1 MRVVDGAAADRA
13 GIANIDK
20 GTELAGVSR
29 DWRSD
34 RKVAGLVTQMVSTF
48 RMLVVAAVVVCLG
61 SPGQAQESWTCSFH
75 GYLTQPVIVRF
86 RVEADKLIEQ
96 TLNLEYKILQ
106 NSSSYILAVHLIDD
120 ARTPEA
126 FVVIIDKRSGNF
138 RRSNAILGDADDA
151 ARHGQCIKD

>member
-1 MRVVDGAAADRA
+1 LFKQIG
-13 GIANIDK
+13 
-20 GTELAGVSR
+20 
-29 DWRSD
+29 
-34 RKVAGLVTQMVSTF
+34 STF
-48 RMLVVAAVVVCLG
+48 RLLAVSAGVVVCLG
-61 SPGQAQESWTCSFH
+61 SPGQAQESWTCSYRV
-75 GYLTQPVIVRF
+75 YLTQPVIARF

-120 ARTPEA
+120 ARAPGA
-126 FVVIIDKRSGNF
+126 FVVIIDKRRGIF